1 MPWTA
6 ENQKQAEA
14 EATTNLK
21 GYIQRIQAWENAV
34 RSGKPFGTEHAAL
47 KEHIRLWH
55 QNLEHLKSQ
64 SDAIVSN
71 DSVMDDLG
79 QLVTRLAEDK
89 AEFDKLTV
97 EAGTRTN
104 QADSVNPKIRS
115 SPYTNILGLNRIF
128 RPSAQFGIL
137 IASIVFGILALAVL
151 AYIVYVVQTNE
162 SPVLSSF
169 RGGLRLEHR
178 T

>member
-6 ENQKQAEA
+6 EDQTRAEA
-14 EATTNLK
+14 EAASNK
-21 GYIQRIQAWENAV
+21 GGYIQRLEAWENAV
-34 RSGKPFGTEHAAL
+34 RSGKTFGTEHTAL

-64 SDAIVSN
+64 SDAIMSN

-89 AEFDKLTV
+89 ALFDKLTV

-104 QADSVNPKIRS
+104 QADSVNPKIRP
-115 SPYTNILGLNRIF
+115 SPYTNILGLNRVF

-137 IASIVFGILALAVL
+137 IASIVFGILALAIL
-151 AYIVYVVQTNE
+151 GYIVYVVQTNE
-162 SPVLSSF
+162 SPVLSSI